1 MVDKL
6 NYKYLYRKRDVYY
19 FSKQIPKDI
28 RSHYLKDRM
37 IICLRTKCPKDA
49 TKLRDSILSKLNS
62 HWLNLRMQNDEI
74 PGISLLK
81 NSSNTKKINHI
92 PRLSEALQTYFKLKG
107 SGKGEIFFRASRRVV
122 RDVISLLKDRSLDEY
137 TTTDASRFRDHLLSR
152 GLVSSTVRRVFSII
166 RAIINLSIQEHG
178 LECKNAFAKRYIPDL
193 EDSIQRMPIP
203 LETIKVI
210 QQECMKINDPNR
222 WLIALLSDTG
232 MRLSEALGLKME
244 DIKLNEKIPHINLIP
259 NSTRKLKTKSSSRQ
273 IPLVGAALW
282 AANQISLN
290 VKDEFAFPHYTKKE
304 YCHTNSAS
312 AALNKWLK
320 PRVPKKCVIHSFR
333 HSMRDRLREINTPS
347 EMIDQI
353 GGWSNQSIGKNY
365 GSGYTLKNL
374 LEAMHKISDD

>member
-6 NYKYLYRKRDVYY
+6 NYKYLYQKRDIYY

-37 IICLRTKCPKDA
+37 IICLKTKCPRDA
-49 TKLRDSILSKLNS
+49 TKLRDSVLSKLNS
-62 HWLNLRMQNDEI
+62 YWLNLRMQSDEI
-74 PGISLLK
+74 PGMSLLK
-81 NSSNTKKINHI
+81 NTSITQNQPSI

-107 SGKGEIFFRASRRVV
+107 SGKGEIFFRASRRAV
-122 RDVISLLKDRSLDEY
+122 RDVISLLKDRSLDDY
-137 TTTDASRFRDHLLSR
+137 STTDASRFRDHMLNR

-166 RAIINLSIQEHG
+166 RAIINLSIQEYG
-178 LECKNAFAKRYIPDL
+178 LECKNAFAKTYIPDL

-203 LETIKVI
+203 LDTIKVI

-232 MRLSEALGLKME
+232 MRLSEALGLKIE
-244 DIKLNEKIPHINLIP
+244 DINLNEEIPYINLIP
-259 NSTRKLKTKSSSRQ
+259 NSVRKLKTKSSKRQ
-273 IPLVGAALW
+273 IPLVGASMW

-290 VKDEFAFPHYTKKE
+290 VKNVFAFPHYTNKA
-304 YCHTNSAS
+304 YCYTNSSS

>member
-62 HWLNLRMQNDEI
+62 YWLNLRMQSNEI
-74 PGISLLK
+74 PGMSLLK

-107 SGKGEIFFRASRRVV
+107 SGKGEIFFRASRRAV
-122 RDVISLLKDRSLDEY
+122 RDVTGLLKDRSLDEY

-178 LECKNAFAKRYIPDL
+178 LECKNAFAKTYIPDL

-203 LETIKVI
+203 LDTIKVI
-210 QQECMKINDPNR
+210 QQECMKVNDPNR

-232 MRLSEALGLKME
+232 MRLSEALGLKIE
-244 DIKLNEKIPHINLIP
+244 DIKLNEEIPHINVIP
-259 NSTRKLKTKSSSRQ
+259 NSARKLKTKSSTRQ
-273 IPLVGAALW
+273 IPLVGASLW
-282 AANQISLN
+282 AANQISMN
-290 VKDEFAFPHYTKKE
+290 VKNEFAFPHYTNKE
-304 YCHTNSAS
+304 NCHTNSAS

-333 HSMRDRLREINTPS
+333 HSMRDRLRAINTPS

-353 GGWSNQSIGKNY
+353 GGWSNQNIGNNY
-365 GSGYTLKNL
+365 GLGFKMNVVYKHLLKL
-374 LEAMHKISDD
+374 I

>member
-6 NYKYLYRKRDVYY
+6 NYKYLYQKRDVYY

-49 TKLRDSILSKLNS
+49 TKLRDTILSKLNNY
-62 HWLNLRMQNDEI
+62 WLNLRMQNDDI
-74 PGISLLK
+74 PGMSLLK
-81 NSSNTKKINHI
+81 NRSITQNLSSI

-107 SGKGEIFFRASRRVV
+107 SGKGEIFFRASRRAV

-137 TTTDASRFRDHLLSR
+137 TTTDASRFRDHMLNR

-166 RAIINLSIQEHG
+166 RAIINLSIQEYG
-178 LECKNAFAKRYIPDL
+178 LECKNAFAKTYIPDL

-203 LETIKVI
+203 LDTIKII
-210 QQECMKINDPNR
+210 QQECMKINDHNR
-222 WLIALLSDTG
+222 WLVALLSDTG
-232 MRLSEALGLKME
+232 MRLSEALGLKIE
-244 DIKLNEKIPHINLIP
+244 DIKLNEEIPYINLIP
-259 NSTRKLKTKSSSRQ
+259 NSVRKLKSKSSERQ
-273 IPLVGAALW
+273 IPLVGASMW

-290 VKDEFAFPHYTKKE
+290 VKDEFAFPHYTNKE

-320 PRVPKKCVIHSFR
+320 PRVPRQCVVHSFR
-333 HSMRDRLREINTPS
+333 HSMRDRLRMAYCPS
-347 EMIDQI
+347 EMIDQL
-353 GGWSNQSIGKNY
+353 GGWSNQNIGNNY
-365 GSGYTLKNL
+365 GLGYEMNVVYKYLLKL
-374 LEAMHKISDD
+374 I

>member
-6 NYKYLYRKRDVYY
+6 NYKYLYQKRDIYY

-49 TKLRDSILSKLNS
+49 IKLRDSILSKLNS
-62 HWLNLRMQNDEI
+62 YWLNLRMQSNEI
-74 PGISLLK
+74 PGIQLLR
-81 NSSNTKKINHI
+81 NRSISQNQPSI

-107 SGKGEIFFRASRRVV
+107 SGKGEIFFRASRRAV
-122 RDVISLLKDRSLDEY
+122 RDVISLLKDRSLDDY
-137 TTTDASRFRDHLLSR
+137 STTDASRFRDHMLNR
-152 GLVSSTVRRVFSII
+152 RLVSSTVRRVFSII
-166 RAIINLSIQEHG
+166 RAIINLSIQEQG
-178 LECKNAFAKRYIPDL
+178 LECKNAFAKTYIPDL
-193 EDSIQRMPIP
+193 EDSIQRLPIP
-203 LETIKVI
+203 LETIKII

-244 DIKLNEKIPHINLIP
+244 DIKLNEEIPHINIIP
-259 NSTRKLKTKSSSRQ
+259 NSARKLKTKSSTRQ
-273 IPLVGAALW
+273 IPLIGASFW

-290 VKDEFAFPHYTKKE
+290 VKNVFAFPHYTNKE

-333 HSMRDRLREINTPS
+333 HSMRDRLREINTSS

-353 GGWSNQSIGKNY
+353 GGWSNQNTGNNY
-365 GSGYTLKNL
+365 GLGYKMNVVYKYLLKL
-374 LEAMHKISDD
+374 I